1 MGHEREIRE
10 FLASRR
16 AKVNPEDVGL
26 SAGYRARRVPGLRRE
41 EVAELAGVS
50 IDYYIQLERGRSTG
64 VSEAVLN
71 AVARALLLNSAEREH
86 LFNLTK
92 PNRTTRKPPQ
102 RNAQKVRPSLLR
114 LVDAMDSTVPAM
126 IQGRRTDVLAI
137 NRLANALYL
146 DIGTGDVE
154 ERNIAR
160 FVFLDPRSQDF
171 YDDWNR
177 SARDAVAMLRLASG
191 RHDDRFLNELI
202 GELTVRSPIFAQLWA
217 DHNVRH
223 HTTGK
228 KTLHH
233 PLVGELTVTYES
245 MQTGD
250 SGHSLVTYTAEP
262 GSPSAD
268 ALALLASWTAG
279 GHREEGQSM
288 PQTHGHS
295 LGN

>member
-1 MGHEREIRE
+1 MKHEREIRE
-10 FLASRR
+10 FLTSRR
-16 AKVNPEDVGL
+16 AKVNPGDVGL
-26 SAGYRARRVPGLRRE
+26 PAGYRVRKVPGLRRE

-50 IDYYIQLERGRSTG
+50 IDYYIQLERGKSSG
-64 VSEAVLN
+64 VSEAVLD

-92 PNRTTRKPPQ
+92 PNRTTRRPPQ
-102 RNAQKVRPSLLR
+102 RTAQRVRPSLHTLIE
-114 LVDAMDSTVPAM
+114 AMDNTVPAM

-137 NRLANALYL
+137 NRLADALYL
-146 DIGTGDVE
+146 QIGTREVE
-154 ERNIAR
+154 DRNIAR
-160 FVFLDPRSQDF
+160 FVFLDRGSQDF
-171 YDDWNR
+171 YDDWER

-191 RHDDRFLNELI
+191 RHDDRSLNELI
-202 GELTVRSPIFAQLWA
+202 GELTVRSSIFAQLWA

-223 HTTGK
+223 HTTGT

-268 ALALLASWTAG
+268 ALALLASWTG
-279 GHREEGQSM
+279 EPHKEDV
-288 PQTHGHS
+288 PIHPTTHKGTP
-295 LGN
+295 GR